1 MISAL
6 YSRKWDVP
14 SKSVLEMNGFVSV
27 FSFTIMD
34 PGFLSG
40 TWGNPH
46 SMVGRTKEKWRLCKL
61 SSYQAVIDI

>member
-6 YSRKWDVP
+6 YSRKMRDVP

-34 PGFLSG
+34 PGGLERG
-40 TWGNPH
+40 KPH